1 MNINTNEKT
10 KLSKSSGKFG
20 FFSIFVTIVGTVI
33 GAGIFFK
40 ADSIYATTGS
50 TIVSMISWIVAGFF
64 ILIMAVAC
72 LEIVSSSKNTDEAG
86 TLSNWA
92 SKFVSPKFGT
102 YVGLFLVFVYMPLTI
117 IPLTQFTTDFISSA
131 ATGDAYFTDMWL
143 NVLITFSIF
152 ALLTIINLHSSKTS
166 RFIQLGG
173 TIIKLIPLSL
183 ILISSL
189 VFIIV
194 DPGMSNFYN
203 DTANVHAMSGGTMFQ
218 TLMLSLPAVLFA
230 YDGFIYAGSL
240 QNETKK
246 KGTFKSA
253 LVFGIL
259 FIVFIYTMLAF
270 GLYGSGN
277 IQSENP
283 FSVSSV
289 VVSVFGEEVGSW
301 MNVII
306 SITIVISISTGL
318 NGFITS
324 GNRSLSSMS
333 ETNLIR
339 DDDKKQQQRNKGGVP
354 YHSARNLAFINFI
367 WFIIIYTAT
376 TFISISS
383 GSFDEF
389 IINVLSEFA
398 VIIEFML
405 IGIIMMGGI
414 LNRKTKKVK
423 VDKHKLFI
431 PSAVI
436 TVIFTFF
443 IGTYETVYY
452 LFINPDAYN
461 LTIGI
466 IMISSIVILVVATNF
481 QTRNMEKR
489 YDNNWEKACNYV
501 NDVLLVDGGA
511 IDLDTITK
519 DEKSLIEIEKY
530 NNELRK
536 FSITSISDSKYIE
549 KVNSTF
555 IKAGDLNYTF
565 VSKIIHLTNSV
576 KSKIIR
582 KVNK

>member
-1 MNINTNEKT
+1 MNINTKEET
-10 KLSKSSGKFG
+10 KVSKSSGKFG

-50 TIVSMISWIVAGFF
+50 TIVSMISWIVAGVF

-102 YVGLFLVFVYMPLTI
+102 YVGLFLIFVYMPLTI

-131 ATGDAYFTDMWL
+131 ATGNATFNDMWV
-143 NVLITFSIF
+143 NVLITFAIF
-152 ALLTIINLHSSKTS
+152 SLLTIINLHSSKTS

-203 DTANVHAMSGGTMFQ
+203 DTANIHSMSGGTMFQ
-218 TLMLSLPAVLFA
+218 TLMLALPAVLFA

-270 GLYGSGN
+270 GLYGSGDIN
-277 IQSENP
+277 ADNP

-289 VVSVFGEEVGSW
+289 VVSVFGDEVGSW

-324 GNRSLSSMS
+324 GNRSFSSMS

-339 DDDKKQQQRNKGGVP
+339 DDNKKQQERNKGGVP
-354 YHSARNLAFINFI
+354 YHSARNLAFINFV

-405 IGIIMMGGI
+405 IGIIMLGGI

-423 VDKHKLFI
+423 VDKHKFFI
-431 PSAVI
+431 PSAII

-466 IMISSIVILVVATNF
+466 IMISSIIILIFATNF

-489 YDNNWEKACNYV
+489 YNNNWEKACNYV
-501 NDVLLVDGGA
+501 NDILLIDGGV
-511 IDLDTITK
+511 IDLDALTK
-519 DEKSLIEIEKY
+519 SESALAEIEKY
-530 NNELRK
+530 NSKLYK
-536 FSITSISDSKYIE
+536 FSITSISSSKYVE
-549 KVNSTF
+549 KVNDAF
-555 IKAGDLNYTF
+555 IKVGDFNYKLIRKT
-565 VSKIIHLTNSV
+565 VDLAYSA
-576 KSKIIR
+576 KSKILR
-582 KVNK
+582 KD